1 MLEIQKQPIRNNG
14 SSELGTLNLPN
25 HLYFTKNRSEIRK
38 LNGNGEISRTYINW
52 QGNSEKYMQLII
64 PQKGRRGEFT
74 ADAYFPNNDS
84 SWTRTRYLIKGI
96 MDEHGNVV
104 KMMKNL
110 SSDGHGNLIPDI
122 EFIRDVLCNEG
133 KYPGTFI
140 RVIKKCLNYI
150 NKAK

>member
-1 MLEIQKQPIRNNG
+1 MLGIEKQQIWNNG

-64 PQKGRRGEFT
+64 PKNGRKGNFT

-104 KMMKNL
+104 EMMKNL
-110 SSDGHGNLIPDI
+110 SSDGHCNVIPDI
-122 EFIRDVLCNEG
+122 VFIRDVLCNEG
-133 KYPGTFI
+133 KYPATFI
-140 RVIKKCLNYI
+140 RVIKKCLSYI
-150 NKAK
+150 NKAR